1 MSGAA
6 GWSSQPAGP
15 IRYEAGRTP
24 TGWSA
29 EDHESAALHTEERVM
44 SNFTA
49 ADVKKLRDLTGAGM
63 MDCKKALTEAEGDF
77 DKAVEVLR
85 VKGVKDVGKRAGRTA
100 ANGLVAHSGKALLE
114 LNCETDFVAKNADFI
129 AFAQL
134 LVEHGAQAGVADA
147 EALLSSTLP
156 DGRTVADAVQEQSAK
171 IGEKLVLNRFA
182 AVDGTAAVYLHRKAQ
197 DLPPQVG
204 VLVEYTGKADE
215 AGDADARAVA
225 MQIAAMRP
233 KYLTR
238 DEVPAETVA
247 SERRIAEQTAREE
260 EAGGRPAEDHRGSGQ
275 RVLQGLRPDRAGLG
289 RRQQEVGQAG
299 AGRGRHR
306 GDPVRPVRGRP
317 GLSRRHGPGSPRPG
331 PAAESTRTGGRRCT

>member
-1 MSGAA
+1 
-6 GWSSQPAGP
+6 
-15 IRYEAGRTP
+15 
-24 TGWSA
+24 
-29 EDHESAALHTEERVM
+29 M

-114 LNCETDFVAKNADFI
+114 LNCETDFVAKNSDFI

-147 EALLSSTLP
+147 EALLGSTLP

-260 EAGGRPAEDHRGSGQ
+260 GKPEAALPKIIEGRVNAFFKDYVLIEQASVADNKKSVKQVLAEAGIEVTRFVRF
-275 RVLQGLRPDRAGLG
+275 
-289 RRQQEVGQAG
+289 EVGQA
-299 AGRGRHR
+299 
-306 GDPVRPVRGRP
+306 
-317 GLSRRHGPGSPRPG
+317 
-331 PAAESTRTGGRRCT
+331 